1 MTNKL
6 YFCGRNTD
14 EKKRV
19 AMETITLRYDAT
31 NPALRALMAAFLK
44 LDGVTKVKVTKSVEP
59 EYDPEVV
66 AKVKRGREAFR
77 KGECVTVKAE
87 DVWN

>member
-1 MTNKL
+1 
-6 YFCGRNTD
+6 
-14 EKKRV
+14 
-19 AMETITLRYDAT
+19 METITLRYDAT

-44 LDGVTKVKVTKSVEP
+44 LDGVTKVKSTKTTESD
-59 EYDPEVV
+59 YDPEMV
-66 AKVKRGREAFR
+66 AKVKRGQEAFR